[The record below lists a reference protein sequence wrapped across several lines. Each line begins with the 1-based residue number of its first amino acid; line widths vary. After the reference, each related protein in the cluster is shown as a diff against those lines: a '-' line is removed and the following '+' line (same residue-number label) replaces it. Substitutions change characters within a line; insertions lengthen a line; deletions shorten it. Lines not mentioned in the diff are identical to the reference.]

1 MIDFISHFVK
11 VYTIR
16 QGDETEYTRY
26 GWQWLYAVCIWLH
39 ICILN
44 IFYLYLW
51 FKLFISFDDDY
62 DEVVVESSLRSEN
75 FAKHHFNGIQMKIS
89 LNCFKFLPHCEDIFT
104 NYILIWYYFV
114 ILIHGGDPLIYNQS
128 GSGTI
133 CNEHCNLKSFRLS
146 SCVLGQCT
154 HSVVAVVV
162 AVAVAV
168 QYIIIRRTNHTLF
181 NTVNYTEIRIT

>member
-1 MIDFISHFVK
+1 MIMM
-11 VYTIR
+11 R
-16 QGDETEYTRY
+16 
-26 GWQWLYAVCIWLH
+26 L
-39 ICILN
+39 
-44 IFYLYLW
+44 LW
-51 FKLFISFDDDY
+51 
-62 DEVVVESSLRSEN
+62 SLLC
-75 FAKHHFNGIQMKIS
+75 ALKIS
-89 LNCFKFLPHCEDIFT
+89 QNITLMEFKWKFLSIVSSFFLIAKTFSQITFWYDIFV
-104 NYILIWYYFV
+104 V

-154 HSVVAVVV
+154 HSVVAV
-162 AVAVAV
+162 AVAV